1 MSLLITKALGQLQ
14 DFNSTGKE
22 IDWLELE
29 WEELNKRILRKR
41 TESGKDV
48 AISLEESGTLRY
60 EDVLFEDEDTLIV
73 IRTKLEDVYVITPKT
88 MQEMGKMAFEIGN
101 RHTPCIIEEDEILV
115 RYDHTLDKLMD
126 EVGVSYERSERRF
139 KEAFKYRGHQH

>member
-1 MSLLITKALGQLQ
+1 MIITKVLGQLH
-14 DFNSTGKE
+14 DFDLSEKQ

-29 WEELNKRILRKR
+29 WEELNKKILRKR
-41 TESGKDV
+41 TEGGRDIAV
-48 AISLEESGTLRY
+48 SLEQSGTLRY

-73 IRTKLEDVYVITPKT
+73 IRTKLEDAYVITPKT

-101 RHTPCIIEEDEILV
+101 RHTLCIIDDDEILV

-126 EVGVSYERSERRF
+126 EVGVTYERAERRF
-139 KEAFKYRGHQH
+139 TEAFKYHGHQH

>member
-1 MSLLITKALGQLQ
+1 MIITKALGQLK
-14 DFNSTGKE
+14 DFNSSSKE

-29 WEELNKRILRKR
+29 WEELNKKILRKD
-41 TESGKDV
+41 TVSGREV
-48 AISLEESGTLRY
+48 AISLEESGSLRY

-73 IRTKLEDVYVITPKT
+73 IRTKLEKVYVITPKT

-101 RHTPCIIEEDEILV
+101 RHTPCIIEDEEILV
-115 RYDHTLDKLMD
+115 RYDHTLEKLMD
-126 EVGVSYERSERRF
+126 EVGVSYEQAERRF

>member
-1 MSLLITKALGQLQ
+1 MIITKALGQLK
-14 DFNSTGKE
+14 DFNSSGKQ

-29 WEELNKRILRKR
+29 WEELNKKILRKD
-41 TESGKDV
+41 TVSGREV
-48 AISLEESGTLRY
+48 AISLEESGSLRY

-73 IRTKLEDVYVITPKT
+73 IRTKLEKVYVITPKT

-101 RHTPCIIEEDEILV
+101 RHTPCIIEDEEILV
-115 RYDHTLDKLMD
+115 RYDHTLEKLMD
-126 EVGVSYERSERRF
+126 EVGVSYEQAERRF